1 MTVENETCEYTHSP
15 SAGDYQSVFIIQAI
29 GNQRDPLGFQDK
41 TPVPH
46 ACEGRPV
53 KKVQR
58 LIRFPHRCF

>member
-46 ACEGRPV
+46 ACEGR
-53 KKVQR
+53 
-58 LIRFPHRCF
+58 HR